1 MIKNL
6 IGLFKD
12 DPKEAISGFLGFAA
26 LTAICF
32 MIAGIG
38 V

>member
-1 MIKNL
+1 MKIF
-6 IGLFKD
+6 IEFIKD
-12 DPKEAISGFLGFAA
+12 DPKEVISAFIGFAA